1 MEPEVTPDTQTLT
14 PGTPEHDALMV
25 EKFQSQS
32 GTTEQKPAAATERPA
47 WLPEKFASPEDLA
60 ASYAELEKKLST
72 SKEEPPAATTE
83 TPLEEARSAVDSAGL
98 DFNALSDE
106 FLSNGTLSEDS
117 YKALASKG
125 FDRDLVDSY
134 IEGQAAKADLFRAE
148 VLLEVGGEQS
158 YTDMVTWAAQNLSKA
173 EIEAYDA
180 QVDSG
185 NLTAAKM
192 AVAGLKARYEKANGD
207 EPSLLNGDT
216 GGSSAEVFRS
226 TAELT
231 AAMRDPRYKK
241 DAAYRQDVERK
252 LAKSSLF

>member
-1 MEPEVTPDTQTLT
+1 METVVTPETQTLT

-32 GTTEQKPAAATERPA
+32 TTTDKTTSETVERPA
-47 WLPEKFASPEDLA
+47 WLPEKFSSPEDLA
-60 ASYAELEKKLST
+60 ASYAELEKKLSGGQ
-72 SKEEPPAATTE
+72 EEKPATTTE
-83 TPLEEARSAVDSAGL
+83 TPLEEARSVVDGAGL

-106 FLSNGTLSEDS
+106 FISTGALSEGS
-117 YKALASKG
+117 YKTLAEKG

-134 IEGQAAKADLFRAE
+134 IEGQTAKADLFRAE

-192 AVAGLKARYEKANGD
+192 AVAGLKARFQRDNGE
-207 EPSLLNGDT
+207 EPDLLNGDT
-216 GGSSAEVFRS
+216 GGASVETFRS

-241 DAAYRQDVERK
+241 DAAYRADVERK

>member
-1 MEPEVTPDTQTLT
+1 MEPEVTPETQTLT

-25 EKFQSQS
+25 EKFQTQS
-32 GTTEQKPAAATERPA
+32 ETTEKKTPATSERPA

-60 ASYAELEKKLST
+60 ASYTELEKKLST
-72 SKEEPPAATTE
+72 SQTETPASTTD
-83 TPLEEARSAVDSAGL
+83 TPLEEARSVVDGAGL
-98 DFNALSDE
+98 DFDALSEE
-106 FLSNGTLSEDS
+106 FISTGALSEGS
-117 YKALASKG
+117 YKTLAEKG

-134 IEGQAAKADLFRAE
+134 IEGQTAKADLFRAE
-148 VLLEVGGEQS
+148 VLLEVGGEKS

-192 AVAGLKARYEKANGD
+192 AIAGLKARFEKANGE

-216 GGSSAEVFRS
+216 GGSSSETFRS